1 LKENIENLAPGTNMK
16 IAIGAD
22 HAGFAMKEA
31 IEARLKA
38 SGHTVEDFGTHSPD
52 AVDYPDVGAA
62 VAKAVASQK
71 ADRGILVCS
80 TGIGMSI
87 VANKIEGVRAAL
99 CDSEEV
105 ARLSRSHNDANVLTL
120 SGNFTPLNRAQNIVE
135 AFLGTEFP
143 AVKRHERRVAK
154 IHQLTGL

>member
-1 LKENIENLAPGTNMK
+1 MK

-31 IEARLKA
+31 IKTRLQA
-38 SGHTVEDFGTHSPD
+38 SGHAVEDFGIHSP
-52 AVDYPDVGAA
+52 APADYPDVAA
-62 VAKAVASQK
+62 SVAKAVAGHD

-87 VANKIEGVRAAL
+87 VANKIGGIRAAL

-105 ARLSRSHNDANVLTL
+105 ARLARSHNDANVLAL
-120 SGNFTPLNRAQNIVE
+120 SGNFTAMDRAQKIVD
-135 AFLGTEFP
+135 AFLETGFP
-143 AVKRHERRVAK
+143 GVERHVRRVAK
-154 IHQLTGL
+154 IQQLTGL